1 MKKTSTPNDIF
12 PLFIKQM
19 TGYECIKEYRF
30 DTIRRWR
37 IDYYFPELTLALEVE
52 GGVYSKG
59 RHVRPS
65 GFIGDVCKYNAMTM
79 MGIALIRVL
88 PKELM
93 TQKTIDMIK
102 NFKR

>member
-1 MKKTSTPNDIF
+1 
-12 PLFIKQM
+12 M

-37 IDYYFPELTLALEVE
+37 IDYYFPEISLAIEQE
-52 GGVYSKG
+52 GGIYSRG
-59 RHVRPS
+59 RHIRPS
-65 GFIGDVCKYNAMTM
+65 GFKGDMEKYNRMAL
-79 MGIALIRVL
+79 MGITLIRVL